1 MKFSK
6 LFPMGTDEADEF
18 IQDIVEKGRLD
29 LIEPERFPYLQEV
42 KLLYLGPNGFV
53 TIKKKPREGNWE
65 VMIET

>member
-6 LFPMGTDEADEF
+6 LFPMGTDEADDF
-18 IQDIVEKGRLD
+18 IQHVAIEGKLD
-29 LIEPERFPYLQEV
+29 LIEPVKFPYRKEV